1 MPTYEYECT
10 KCNHAFEAFQ
20 SITAEPLKRCPKCRS
35 KVKRLLGKGA
45 GIIFKGTGFYETDYR
60 RKTGSG
66 SGSSSSSSS
75 SDASTKSTTESKST
89 PSAKE

>member
-10 KCNHAFEAFQ
+10 KCGHEFEAFQ
-20 SITAEPLKRCPKCRS
+20 SIKAEPLKRCPKCRS

-60 RKTGSG
+60 RKPAAGAAAEKSKAEA
-66 SGSSSSSSS
+66 
-75 SDASTKSTTESKST
+75 ASK
-89 PSAKE
+89 PAKET